1 MFQRPYRQHRNQ
13 IPPGKLF
20 KQVFGQGSIFFIT
33 VHALMFHILSAGASS
48 YTRNPNSNSPTTTKV
63 INNMLIRILMTVYT
77 DSVPH

>member
-20 KQVFGQGSIFFIT
+20 EQMFGQGSIFFIT
-33 VHALMFHILSAGASS
+33 VHVLMFHILPSGASC
-48 YTRNPNSNSPTTTKV
+48 YPRNPNSNSPTTTKV

-77 DSVPH
+77 DSAPH

>member
-20 KQVFGQGSIFFIT
+20 EQMFGEGSIFFIA
-33 VHALMFHILSAGASS
+33 VHELLFHILPARLSG
-48 YTRNPNSNSPTTTKV
+48 YPKNPNSNSPTTTKV